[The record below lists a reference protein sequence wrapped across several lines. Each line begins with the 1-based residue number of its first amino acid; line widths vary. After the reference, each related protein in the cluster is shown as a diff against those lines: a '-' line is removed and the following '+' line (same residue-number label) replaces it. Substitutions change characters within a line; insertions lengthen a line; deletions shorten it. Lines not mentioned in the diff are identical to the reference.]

1 MRPRLTRPIAEINSP
16 LRVQEARS
24 RVLCALRNVR
34 RPPGAEPCRPKPEG
48 CWTALPFRGRSPGQP
63 ALPPPQRIAGSYT
76 SFQPLGV
83 RPRSSL
89 GCTLLPLCCSSAL
102 PHDHR
107 VRNASPGQ
115 AHPASMAG
123 NSPVSSHG
131 CKSPLPVADGVAGK
145 PSFNASGRK
154 TYFRYSSQGCI
165 RARLHPG
172 PHQPAIRRMDRG
184 LRPVAPH
191 RDLELIWNGVVDT
204 SGGRR

>member
-1 MRPRLTRPIAEINSP
+1 MISRSAHKSSAHPGYSLDKFPAE
-16 LRVQEARS
+16 RKGDEAMYP
-24 RVLCALRNVR
+24 LCAHATSCPHRASNYAYPSPRAVVAPFQAGAAAPDRQHCHHSKRCRFLSLISGTGRTPPWTR
-34 RPPGAEPCRPKPEG
+34 REYTSSPRRCRTIG
-48 CWTALPFRGRSPGQP
+48 PGQ
-63 ALPPPQRIAGSYT
+63 T
-76 SFQPLGV
+76 HEV
-83 RPRSSL
+83 E
-89 GCTLLPLCCSSAL
+89 
-102 PHDHR
+102 
-107 VRNASPGQ
+107 V
-115 AHPASMAG
+115 AG

-131 CKSPLPVADGVAGK
+131 CKSPLPVANRAAGK

>member
-1 MRPRLTRPIAEINSP
+1 MPVRPRLTRPIAEINSP

-123 NSPVSSHG
+123 NSPVYSHG
-131 CKSPLPVADGVAGK
+131 CKCSHLVAERVAGK
-145 PSFNASGRK
+145 PGYRTLGRSL
-154 TYFRYSSQGCI
+154 YIRYSSTLHLNQERRPCTRNPFPS
-165 RARLHPG
+165 RACPSARSSSASG
-172 PHQPAIRRMDRG
+172 PTAFPS
-184 LRPVAPH
+184 P
-191 RDLELIWNGVVDT
+191 
-204 SGGRR
+204 